1 MMQKKVRVG
10 IIGCGGIGIGIHL
23 LALREI
29 ELCELAWTCD
39 IIEERAK
46 DAAEQFGAPK
56 YGTLYK
62 ELLKEDKPDAV
73 FVLVQPEQ
81 AFRISYDCLMAGCNV
96 FVEKPFGITSYQAES
111 LLRTAK
117 QQGVQLQVGFN
128 RRFIPMLDVIKEK
141 LKDLGPIHQIDGW
154 FYKNGDAAFYD
165 GCSSAFTCDVIH
177 VIDLV
182 RHLAGGEAVKTFQVA
197 SRFGESPVN
206 NSWNSL
212 IAFDNGVVGV
222 IHSNYESGGRIHGF
236 TIHTSDA
243 TIIINVG
250 FGGPACSAT
259 ILYSSG
265 KAFSLASQGA
275 RPINREELDGIAIAG
290 EDRYELYYGYEP
302 EDKAFLEAIANGT
315 KVACDAEDALKTM
328 KLLDMMQA
336 SEFENIV

>member
-10 IIGCGGIGIGIHL
+10 VIGCGGIGVGIHL
-23 LALREI
+23 LALKDI

-39 IIEERAK
+39 LIEERAK

-81 AFRISYDCLMAGCNV
+81 AFRISYDCMMAGCHV
-96 FVEKPFGITSYQAES
+96 FVEKPFGITSYQSET

-117 QQGVQLQVGFN
+117 QQGVQCQIGFN
-128 RRFIPMLDVIKEK
+128 RRFIPLITEIKKRLET
-141 LKDLGPIHQIDGW
+141 LGPIHQIDGW

-182 RHLAGGEAVKTFQVA
+182 RHLAGGDAVKTFQVA

-222 IHSNYESGGRIHGF
+222 IHSNYESGGRVHGF
-236 TIHTSDA
+236 TIHTSEA
-243 TIIINVG
+243 AIFINIG
-250 FGGPACSAT
+250 FGGAACEAT

-265 KAFSLASQGA
+265 KTFSLASQGA
-275 RPINREELDGIAIAG
+275 PILSEEKLDGLSIADS
-290 EDRYELYYGYEP
+290 DRYEWYYGYGA
-302 EDKAFLEAIANGT
+302 EDTAFLEAIANGET
-315 KVACDAEDALKTM
+315 VPCCAVDALKTI
-328 KLLDMMQA
+328 KLLDMMRN
-336 SEFENIV
+336 SEYENVR